1 MNAKRAN
8 WLFLCMIL
16 CNLVITTGVQII
28 CQVFWID
35 MSLATTN
42 FIAEMSM
49 FVPALIFILCTGDR
63 FIDMFPVRKIRIQ
76 TALLVPVYLILI
88 MPLCFFANSVTMLFV
103 ENTVASIS
111 GEILSMSLPLM
122 VGSIG
127 IFAPIVEEL
136 CYRGILF
143 HSYKRTGRVV
153 AAIVLSAILFGLMH
167 MNLNQAAYAFL
178 LGLMFAVLVEATGS
192 ILPSMIAHML
202 LNSSQVLMMYWES
215 KGGADLLEEAANY
228 SAEEVQQSLL
238 ASIGPLAVIALI
250 GAGIAICLAYYMSK
264 LENRSEYFANILKI
278 KPPVNERGKKMRIV
292 TVPLIF
298 GMGICVALI
307 VVLMFA

>member
-1 MNAKRAN
+1 
-8 WLFLCMIL
+8 
-16 CNLVITTGVQII
+16 
-28 CQVFWID
+28 

-63 FIDMFPVRKIRIQ
+63 FIDMFPIRKIRLQ

-215 KGGADLLEEAANY
+215 NGGADLLEEAANY

>member
-1 MNAKRAN
+1 
-8 WLFLCMIL
+8 
-16 CNLVITTGVQII
+16 
-28 CQVFWID
+28 

-63 FIDMFPVRKIRIQ
+63 FIDMFPVRKIRLQ

-215 KGGADLLEEAANY
+215 NGGADLLEEAANY
-228 SAEEVQQSLL
+228 TSEEVQQSLL

-292 TVPLIF
+292 TVPLIL
-298 GMGICVALI
+298 GMGVCVALI

>member
-63 FIDMFPVRKIRIQ
+63 FIDMFPVRKIRLQ

-215 KGGADLLEEAANY
+215 KGGAELLEEAANY

-264 LENRSEYFANILKI
+264 LENRSEYFVNILKI

-292 TVPLIF
+292 TVPSIF

-307 VVLMFA
+307 VVLMLA

>member
-1 MNAKRAN
+1 
-8 WLFLCMIL
+8 
-16 CNLVITTGVQII
+16 
-28 CQVFWID
+28 
-35 MSLATTN
+35 
-42 FIAEMSM
+42 
-49 FVPALIFILCTGDR
+49 
-63 FIDMFPVRKIRIQ
+63 
-76 TALLVPVYLILI
+76 
-88 MPLCFFANSVTMLFV
+88 
-103 ENTVASIS
+103 
-111 GEILSMSLPLM
+111 
-122 VGSIG
+122 
-127 IFAPIVEEL
+127 
-136 CYRGILF
+136 
-143 HSYKRTGRVV
+143 
-153 AAIVLSAILFGLMH
+153 